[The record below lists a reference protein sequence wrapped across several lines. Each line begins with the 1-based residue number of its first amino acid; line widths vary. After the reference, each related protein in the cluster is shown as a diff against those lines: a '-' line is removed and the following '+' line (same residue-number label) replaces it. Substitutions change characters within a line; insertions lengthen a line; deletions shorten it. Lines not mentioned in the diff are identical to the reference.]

1 MNGTRAVMWII
12 GVCLVLAAAFIFFF
26 ATGLDRW
33 IPFSIAAAAVI
44 LFIGLAVM
52 SFAEKSHDSHGGG
65 HTDVNV
71 NEGHHGHH

>member
-1 MNGTRAVMWII
+1 MWII

-52 SFAEKSHDSHGGG
+52 SFAEKSPGEHHGSGG

-71 NEGHHGHH
+71 NEGHGHH